1 MNTYLDIDAVA
12 EVVDDLEETTPNEWL
27 LMLDV
32 GGTPI
37 NITMESEQVAEFFGS
52 EPEKVKKG
60 FFVHVQGT
68 ACLNGFGG
76 TIDDDPQFP
85 EAIVFIEVEPEH
97 LHLIKD
103 ERNLH

>member
-12 EVVDDLEETTPNEWL
+12 EVVDGLEEITPNEWL

-32 GGTPI
+32 EGTPI
-37 NITMESEQVAEFFGS
+37 SVVMNSEQVAEFFGS

-60 FFVHVQGT
+60 LFVHLQGA

-76 TIDDDPQFP
+76 FIDNDPQYP
-85 EAIVFIEVEPEH
+85 DPVIFIEVEPEH